1 MRLLLA
7 IQDSMGHLLPS
18 IRFGQIAQAL
28 GHGVVAV
35 SADRH
40 GALLDQSGIEHFP
53 VRNADGPFMAMTDW
67 YNVETVK
74 VQVRVFDSIVEQVQ
88 PDAVVCGPLAISAM
102 IFAERHSLP
111 VGVLGYS
118 TYLYPG
124 VDEAAEGRSW
134 RLRSITGFYNTARA
148 ALGMGPVAA
157 DPESSPLIGDCHLL
171 RNVPEFTG
179 PDRLPSSVLHVGGLH
194 GEPGAGHF
202 AAREFAL
209 GWKARGRRI
218 VFVQIGRLFG
228 DGQLWR
234 RLTVALDRL
243 GLAAIADTGRA
254 DYLRESA
261 DLPAHCFVTRFAS
274 IGDVA
279 DLVDAVICSGH
290 GASLLGAMTHRK
302 PIAFLPTTADTAEL
316 AERAVA
322 CGLGVNIDSSLDS
335 DGLASRLR
343 EFLDRGDGGA
353 FEQGLELYCASL
365 RRWKSKE
372 PEVVAEM
379 LARLMEIRRARA
391 PAHAEL
397 SA

>member
-18 IRFGQIAQAL
+18 IRFGQLVQAL

-40 GALLDQSGIEHFP
+40 GALLDQSGIEHIP
-53 VRNADGPFMAMTDW
+53 VRNADGPFMSMTDW

-74 VQVRVFDSIVEQVQ
+74 VQVRVLDSLVEQVQ

-124 VDEAAEGRSW
+124 LDETAEGRSW
-134 RLRSITGFYNTARA
+134 RLRSITGFYNSARA
-148 ALGMGPVAA
+148 ALGMAPVAA

-179 PDRLPSSVLHVGGLH
+179 PARLPESVLHVGALH

-202 AAREFAL
+202 AAREFARH
-209 GWKARGRRI
+209 WRARGRRI

-228 DGQLWR
+228 EGDLWR
-234 RLTVALDRL
+234 RLTIALDRL

-261 DLPAHCFVTRFAS
+261 DQPAHCFATRFAS
-274 IGDVA
+274 IGDVV

-302 PIAFLPTTADTAEL
+302 PIACLPTTADTVEL
-316 AERAVA
+316 ADRAAA
-322 CGLGVNIDSSLDS
+322 CGLGVSIDSSLDS
-335 DGLASRLR
+335 DALQTRLR
-343 EFLDRGDGGA
+343 EFLDRHAAGA
-353 FEQGLELYCASL
+353 FDQSLERYCASL
-365 RRWKSKE
+365 GRWKSRE
-372 PEVVAEM
+372 PEVVAAM
-379 LARLMEIRRARA
+379 LERLMEIRRARA